1 MMLFHT
7 IITDINYILLFYWY
21 TQTTD
26 EHLELTA
33 VRLYNT
39 E

>member
-7 IITDINYILLFYWY
+7 IIKDINILLFYWY

-26 EHLELTA
+26 EHLRA
-33 VRLYNT
+33 NGS
-39 E
+39 